1 MRTKKYQTLNGWLR
15 VLTQNHRRANGNE
28 VYEPLDF
35 FFDPNG
41 QHVYFYTDFGTSR
54 EKYHSFI
61 AVAPWEAKLDI
72 ARQIVD
78 FHWSSRTKADRERI
92 AVSLAKGEG
101 GLSMLQSFQ
110 LELRKNGSKWEYQS
124 CTCGL
129 SGPNYDYCKRKYLQS
144 L

>member
-1 MRTKKYQTLNGWLR
+1 MRTRNYKSLNGWLR
-15 VLTQNHRRANGNE
+15 VLTMNHPRANGNE

-35 FFDPNG
+35 FFCSTG
-41 QHVYFYTDFGTSR
+41 QHVYYYTDFGTPN
-54 EKYHSFI
+54 EKYHSYTAQI
-61 AVAPWEAKLDI
+61 PWEQKLPI
-72 ARQIVD
+72 ARRIVD
-78 FHWSSRTKADRERI
+78 FHWKNRTKAYREQI

-101 GLSMLQSFQ
+101 DLSMLQSFQ
-110 LELRKNGSKWEYQS
+110 LELRKNGSKWEYQY